1 VYHRHNERLYGRL
14 SNRLSVKAR
23 GSDGGSLLGARVVDD
38 QLAYILD
45 AIEASEAKRGRS
57 ATFPMP

>member
-1 VYHRHNERLYGRL
+1 
-14 SNRLSVKAR
+14 
-23 GSDGGSLLGARVVDD
+23 LGARVVDD